1 MNSVYKERVGM
12 VVIARVAMVALV
24 LLCIAPRKLEAETPA
39 LAAGDG
45 ALSPAALSAEDWSA
59 IQANLAQAADYAP
72 LVADQVA
79 KLIAGDAAM
88 YDWFGWSVAISGDTV
103 VVGAPHDTHSS
114 ETQAGS
120 VYVFKRNYDYYNPT
134 VPQAD
139 NWGLVRNLTAS
150 DAAAWS
156 YFGHAVAISGDQF
169 VVGAPGDDTDTG
181 AAYVFERNHDGWED
195 WGEVEKLTADD
206 GGENDHFGHAVAISG
221 DTVVV
226 GAYEED
232 GGLGDP
238 LPGAGAAYV
247 FERNQG
253 GADSWGQ
260 VQKLTADDAA
270 EDDQFGWSMGISGN
284 TVVVGAHWDDDG
296 GGGSGSTYV
305 FRWGAAGVYLPL
317 ILKNSP

>member
-24 LLCIAPRKLEAETPA
+24 LLCIAPHKLEAETPA

-103 VVGAPHDTHSS
+103 VVGARHDTHSGG
-114 ETQAGS
+114 TQAGS
-120 VYVFKRNYDYYNPT
+120 VYVFKRNYDGYPGTPT
-134 VPQAD
+134 AE
-139 NWGLVRNLTAS
+139 NWGLVCNLTAS

-156 YFGHAVAISGDQF
+156 YFGHAVSISGDQF
-169 VVGAPGDDTDTG
+169 VVGASGDATDT
-181 AAYVFERNHDGWED
+181 
-195 WGEVEKLTADD
+195 
-206 GGENDHFGHAVAISG
+206 
-221 DTVVV
+221 
-226 GAYEED
+226 
-232 GGLGDP
+232 
-238 LPGAGAAYV
+238 GAAYV

-253 GADSWGQ
+253 GADSW
-260 VQKLTADDAA
+260 VRCR
-270 EDDQFGWSMGISGN
+270 S
-284 TVVVGAHWDDDG
+284 
-296 GGGSGSTYV
+296 
-305 FRWGAAGVYLPL
+305 
-317 ILKNSP
+317 